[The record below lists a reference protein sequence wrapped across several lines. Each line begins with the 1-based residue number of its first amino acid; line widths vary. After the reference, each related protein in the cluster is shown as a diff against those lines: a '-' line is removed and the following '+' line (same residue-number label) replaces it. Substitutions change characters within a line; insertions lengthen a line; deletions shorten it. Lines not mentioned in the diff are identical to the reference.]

1 MSSGEKARLSLELD
15 AKSIANAISH
25 LVRERKKLARG
36 ASAVVH
42 ERKRMAARD
51 SHGTSCRA
59 LGNA

>member
-15 AKSIANAISH
+15 AKSVANAISH
-25 LVRERKKLARG
+25 LVRERKQLARR
-36 ASAVVH
+36 AAAMVH
-42 ERKRMAARD
+42 ERKRMPARD